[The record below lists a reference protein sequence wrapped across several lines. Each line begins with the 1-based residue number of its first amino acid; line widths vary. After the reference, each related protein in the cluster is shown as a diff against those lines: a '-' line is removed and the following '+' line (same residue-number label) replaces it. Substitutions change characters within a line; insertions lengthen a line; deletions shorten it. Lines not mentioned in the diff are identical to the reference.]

1 MHASLVANA
10 DGFIIPD
17 ACLHLADVG
26 CAKKEHTETGL
37 TYSAA
42 NGQKQ
47 LTIKKTTMEWE
58 IFSLL
63 EPSFLKLVNQSVS
76 IHTNA
81 HRRNFKCAIKG
92 FVVEDYIAVE
102 RPIVIVRRASA
113 VRLAV

>member
-1 MHASLVANA
+1 MDSGSFANFASFLV
-10 DGFIIPD
+10 PD

-81 HRRNFKCAIKG
+81 HRRNFKRTSQKL
-92 FVVEDYIAVE
+92 VPKQNVTVK
-102 RPIVIVRRASA
+102 
-113 VRLAV
+113 